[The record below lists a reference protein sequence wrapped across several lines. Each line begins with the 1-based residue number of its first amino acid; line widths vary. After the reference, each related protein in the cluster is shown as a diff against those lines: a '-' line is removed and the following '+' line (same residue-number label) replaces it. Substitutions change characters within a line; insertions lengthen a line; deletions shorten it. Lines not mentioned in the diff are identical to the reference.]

1 MIVYNSNR
9 DREKKLF
16 QGGKESE
23 EKIFLKKKNI
33 ILFHLIESTQ
43 WKVAEI
49 FKNVISWW
57 TF

>member
-1 MIVYNSNR
+1 MYNSNR
-9 DREKKLF
+9 DRGKKLF

>member
-43 WKVAEI
+43 LGSGRDIQKC
-49 FKNVISWW
+49 N
-57 TF
+57 